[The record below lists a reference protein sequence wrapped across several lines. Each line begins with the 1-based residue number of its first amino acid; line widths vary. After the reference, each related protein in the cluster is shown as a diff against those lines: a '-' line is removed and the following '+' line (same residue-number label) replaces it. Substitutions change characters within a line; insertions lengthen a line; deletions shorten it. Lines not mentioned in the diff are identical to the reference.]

1 MSIGFFMAVSKR
13 NTKLGAI
20 LILSFVASVFSQAE
34 ESQRQDAV
42 VKAAGLVMPSV
53 VNIATKTRVQR
64 VRYYYDWWRDNWAP
78 YAQELPP
85 QESAGSGVVVDASGY
100 VLTNVHVVKDADEI
114 WVKIN
119 NEAGEPKIYEAEV
132 VVGSLT
138 TDIALLKII
147 HGEVGKTFAVANFA
161 NNGDLLLG
169 ETVLALGNP
178 FGLGGSVSR
187 GILSSKSRRTETE
200 GSQLDIPDWLQTDA
214 SINPGNSGGPLINL
228 DGEIIG
234 INVAVLKE
242 GQGIGFAIPV
252 KRVNEALSRIFT
264 PEFLEGN
271 WFGAKVDAGS
281 RPLAVTAVE
290 PNSPAAKADMAV
302 GDQITKINGH
312 SPRNFIEF
320 AVRLLDLGNNP
331 TVQIDIKRGD
341 DVFLRAV
348 NLIPEKTFLNSG
360 LIREK
365 TGVSL
370 EALTPEV
377 ARALGFNSAEGLV
390 VSQVDADSP
399 ADKAGLTTGVVVVA
413 IDDRKAIDIVNAAR
427 LLNRKTS
434 GEGLKLSLV
443 HIRRKGIFLRRTT
456 GSVIL
461 KVL

>member
-147 HGEVGKTFAVANFA
+147 HGEAGKTFAVADFA

-281 RPLAVTAVE
+281 RPLTVTAVE

-341 DVFLRAV
+341 DVFLRRV
-348 NLIPEKTFLNSG
+348 NLIPEKSFLNSG

-390 VSQVDADSP
+390 VSQGDADSP

-413 IDDRKAIDIVNAAR
+413 IDDRKASDIVNAAR

-456 GSVIL
+456 ESVIL

>member
-1 MSIGFFMAVSKR
+1 
-13 NTKLGAI
+13 
-20 LILSFVASVFSQAE
+20 
-34 ESQRQDAV
+34 
-42 VKAAGLVMPSV
+42 MPSV

-119 NEAGEPKIYEAEV
+119 NEAGEPKTYEAEV

-147 HGEVGKTFAVANFA
+147 HGEAGKTFAVANFA

-281 RPLAVTAVE
+281 RPLTVTAVE

-320 AVRLLDLGNNP
+320 AVRLLDLGYNP

-413 IDDRKAIDIVNAAR
+413 IDDRKASDIVNAAR

-456 GSVIL
+456 ESVTL

>member
-1 MSIGFFMAVSKR
+1 MALTER

-20 LILSFVASVFSQAE
+20 FVLSFVASVFLQAE

-42 VKAAGLVMPSV
+42 VEAAGLVMPSV

-119 NEAGEPKIYEAEV
+119 NEAGEPKTYEAEV

-147 HGEVGKTFAVANFA
+147 HGEAGKTFAVADFA

-281 RPLAVTAVE
+281 RPLTVTAVE

-320 AVRLLDLGNNP
+320 AVRLLDLGYNP

-413 IDDRKAIDIVNAAR
+413 IDDRKASDIVNAAR

-456 GSVIL
+456 ESVTL

>member
-1 MSIGFFMAVSKR
+1 MVVIER

-20 LILSFVASVFSQAE
+20 LVLSVVASVFLQAE

-42 VKAAGLVMPSV
+42 VEAAGLVMPSV

-147 HGEVGKTFAVANFA
+147 HGEAGKTFAVANFA

-252 KRVNEALSRIFT
+252 KRVNEALS
-264 PEFLEGN
+264 
-271 WFGAKVDAGS
+271 S
-281 RPLAVTAVE
+281 RQSFWRGIGLVPKLMLAV
-290 PNSPAAKADMAV
+290 
-302 GDQITKINGH
+302 
-312 SPRNFIEF
+312 
-320 AVRLLDLGNNP
+320 DL
-331 TVQIDIKRGD
+331 
-341 DVFLRAV
+341 
-348 NLIPEKTFLNSG
+348 
-360 LIREK
+360 
-365 TGVSL
+365 
-370 EALTPEV
+370 
-377 ARALGFNSAEGLV
+377 
-390 VSQVDADSP
+390 
-399 ADKAGLTTGVVVVA
+399 
-413 IDDRKAIDIVNAAR
+413 
-427 LLNRKTS
+427 
-434 GEGLKLSLV
+434 
-443 HIRRKGIFLRRTT
+443 
-456 GSVIL
+456 
-461 KVL
+461 

>member
-1 MSIGFFMAVSKR
+1 MAVSKR

-20 LILSFVASVFSQAE
+20 LVLSFVASVFLQAE

-119 NEAGEPKIYEAEV
+119 NEAGEPKTYEAEV

-234 INVAVLKE
+234 INVAVLRE

-252 KRVNEALSRIFT
+252 KRVNEALARIFT

-281 RPLAVTAVE
+281 RPLTVTAVE
-290 PNSPAAKADMAV
+290 PNSPAAKANMAV
-302 GDQITKINGH
+302 GDQITRINGH
-312 SPRNFIEF
+312 TPRNFIEF

-365 TGVSL
+365 TGISL

-377 ARALGFNSAEGLV
+377 ARALGFNSAEGFV
-390 VSQVDADSP
+390 VTQVDADSP

-413 IDDRKAIDIVNAAR
+413 IDDRKVSDIVNAAR
-427 LLNRKTS
+427 LLNRKRS

-443 HIRRKGIFLRRTT
+443 NIRRKGIFLRRTT
-456 GSVIL
+456 ESVIL
-461 KVL
+461 KVP

>member
-147 HGEVGKTFAVANFA
+147 HGEAGKTFAVADFA

-281 RPLAVTAVE
+281 RPLTVTAVE

-390 VSQVDADSP
+390 VSQVDAGSP

-413 IDDRKAIDIVNAAR
+413 IDDRKASDIVNAAR

-456 GSVIL
+456 ESVIL

>member
-1 MSIGFFMAVSKR
+1 MAIGFFMAVSKR

-20 LILSFVASVFSQAE
+20 LVLSFVASVFLQAE

-85 QESAGSGVVVDASGY
+85 QESAGSGVVVDATGY

-147 HGEVGKTFAVANFA
+147 HGEAGKTFAVANFA

-281 RPLAVTAVE
+281 RPLTVTAVE

-331 TVQIDIKRGD
+331 RVQIDIKRGD

-456 GSVIL
+456 ESVTL

>member
-1 MSIGFFMAVSKR
+1 MAVTER

-20 LILSFVASVFSQAE
+20 FVLSFVASVFLQAE

-42 VKAAGLVMPSV
+42 VEAAGLVMPSV

-119 NEAGEPKIYEAEV
+119 NEAGEPKTYEAEV

-147 HGEVGKTFAVANFA
+147 HGEAGKTFAVANFA

-281 RPLAVTAVE
+281 RPLTVTAVE

-413 IDDRKAIDIVNAAR
+413 IDDRKASDIVNAAR

-456 GSVIL
+456 ESVTL

>member
-1 MSIGFFMAVSKR
+1 
-13 NTKLGAI
+13 
-20 LILSFVASVFSQAE
+20 
-34 ESQRQDAV
+34 
-42 VKAAGLVMPSV
+42 MPSV

-119 NEAGEPKIYEAEV
+119 NEAGEPKTYEAEV

-147 HGEVGKTFAVANFA
+147 HGEAGKTFAVADFA

-281 RPLAVTAVE
+281 RPLTVTAVE

-320 AVRLLDLGNNP
+320 AVRLLDLGYNP

-413 IDDRKAIDIVNAAR
+413 IDDRKASDIVNAAR

-456 GSVIL
+456 ESVTL

>member
-20 LILSFVASVFSQAE
+20 LVLSFVASVFLQAE

-119 NEAGEPKIYEAEV
+119 NEAGEPKTYEAEV

-147 HGEVGKTFAVANFA
+147 HGEAGKTFAVANFA

-281 RPLAVTAVE
+281 RPLTVTAVE

-341 DVFLRAV
+341 DVFLRGV

-413 IDDRKAIDIVNAAR
+413 IDDRKASDIVNAAR

-456 GSVIL
+456 ESVTL

>member
-1 MSIGFFMAVSKR
+1 LSIGFFMAVSKR

-147 HGEVGKTFAVANFA
+147 HGEAGKTFAVADFA

-281 RPLAVTAVE
+281 RPLTVTAVE

-341 DVFLRAV
+341 DVFLRRV
-348 NLIPEKTFLNSG
+348 NLLPEKSFLNSG

-390 VSQVDADSP
+390 VSQVDAGSP

-413 IDDRKAIDIVNAAR
+413 IDDRKASDIVNAAR

-456 GSVIL
+456 ESVIL

>member
-1 MSIGFFMAVSKR
+1 MAVTER
-13 NTKLGAI
+13 NTKLGVI
-20 LILSFVASVFSQAE
+20 FVLSFVASVFLQAE

-119 NEAGEPKIYEAEV
+119 NEAGEPKTYEAEV

-147 HGEVGKTFAVANFA
+147 HGEAGKTFAVADFA

-264 PEFLEGN
+264 PEFLEGS

-281 RPLAVTAVE
+281 RPLTVTAVE

-320 AVRLLDLGNNP
+320 AVRLLDLGYNP

-413 IDDRKAIDIVNAAR
+413 IDDRKASDIVNAAR

-456 GSVIL
+456 ESVTL

>member
-20 LILSFVASVFSQAE
+20 LVLSFVASVFLQAE

-147 HGEVGKTFAVANFA
+147 HGEAGKTFAVANFA

-281 RPLAVTAVE
+281 RPLTVTAVE

-413 IDDRKAIDIVNAAR
+413 IDDRKASDIVNAAR

>member
-1 MSIGFFMAVSKR
+1 MAVTER
-13 NTKLGAI
+13 NTKLGVI
-20 LILSFVASVFSQAE
+20 FVLSFVASVFLQAE

-42 VKAAGLVMPSV
+42 VEAAGLVMPSV

-119 NEAGEPKIYEAEV
+119 NEAGEPKTYEAEV

-147 HGEVGKTFAVANFA
+147 HGEAGKTFAVADFA

-281 RPLAVTAVE
+281 RPLTVTAVE
-290 PNSPAAKADMAV
+290 PNSPAAKAEMAV

-320 AVRLLDLGNNP
+320 AVRLLDLGYNP

-413 IDDRKAIDIVNAAR
+413 IDDRKASDIVNAAR

-456 GSVIL
+456 ESVTL

>member
-20 LILSFVASVFSQAE
+20 LVLSFVASVFLQAE

-119 NEAGEPKIYEAEV
+119 NEAGEPKTYEAEV

-147 HGEVGKTFAVANFA
+147 HGEAGKTFAVANFA

-281 RPLAVTAVE
+281 RPLTVTAVE

-320 AVRLLDLGNNP
+320 AVRLLDLGYNP

-413 IDDRKAIDIVNAAR
+413 IDDRKASDIVNAAR

-456 GSVIL
+456 ESVTL

>member
-20 LILSFVASVFSQAE
+20 LVLSFVASVFLQAE

-85 QESAGSGVVVDASGY
+85 QESAGSGVVVDATGY

-119 NEAGEPKIYEAEV
+119 NEAGEPKTYEAEV

-147 HGEVGKTFAVANFA
+147 HGEAGKTFAVANFA

-281 RPLAVTAVE
+281 RPLTVTAVE

-413 IDDRKAIDIVNAAR
+413 IDDRKASDIVNAAR

-456 GSVIL
+456 ESVTL